1 MRSEAPMSYRLAV
14 TLLLGLVP
22 LVACAAVAQ
31 TARVGAHYGVNLSDG
46 HWEDERLGAQASV
59 HIVGPLETAG
69 AFSVLTGW
77 PGATGF
83 TGSAW
88 QAYWTM
94 RVRPRGPLS
103 FASVGYGFVLLHSS
117 LRNGIAD
124 AWAAGP
130 GRFGSADGRRKECFR
145 HDAAGPGLHVVD
157 QRYGCGQGLRDRTRH
172 RCRFGVRD
180 DHGDQRAALL
190 PGGHHCE
197 LV

>member
-59 HIVGPLETAG
+59 HIIGPLETAG
-69 AFSVLTGW
+69 ALSVFTNW

-88 QAYWTM
+88 QAYWTV
-94 RVRPRGPLS
+94 RVRPRGSVS
-103 FASVGYGFVLLHSS
+103 FASVGYGFILIHSS
-117 LRNGIAD
+117 LRNTSLQLDTSGSNFTDAIVDRKSTRLNSSHLGISYAVFCLKKKKID
-124 AWAAGP
+124 
-130 GRFGSADGRRKECFR
+130 K
-145 HDAAGPGLHVVD
+145 
-157 QRYGCGQGLRDRTRH
+157 T
-172 RCRFGVRD
+172 
-180 DHGDQRAALL
+180 
-190 PGGHHCE
+190 
-197 LV
+197 

>member
-1 MRSEAPMSYRLAV
+1 MTCRLAV

-59 HIVGPLETAG
+59 HIIGPLETAG
-69 AFSVLTGW
+69 ALSVFTNW

-94 RVRPRGPLS
+94 RVRPRGSVS
-103 FASVGYGFVLLHSS
+103 FASVGYGFILIHSS
-117 LRNGIAD
+117 LRNTSLQLDTSGSNFTDAIVLGLEAPTPYVRPFADVYLIDILDRESAVGVNLLMGIQIRL
-124 AWAAGP
+124 P
-130 GRFGSADGRRKECFR
+130 
-145 HDAAGPGLHVVD
+145 
-157 QRYGCGQGLRDRTRH
+157 TR
-172 RCRFGVRD
+172 
-180 DHGDQRAALL
+180 
-190 PGGHHCE
+190 PSS
-197 LV
+197 